1 MVEHLL
7 AKERVTGSN
16 PVFRSKGDV
25 AKWLRRGSA
34 KSLSAVR
41 IRPSPPSPLH
51 QPKWRNRQTR
61 RSQKPLGGN
70 PLVGSTPTFGTQFHH
85 IRCIRALA
93 AYFPSLRRYD
103 WYPRLKEAP
112 ANRQANAHGLSRAAD
127 AGIGEKDAKPSKKI
141 FAYE

>member
-41 IRPSPPSPLH
+41 IRPSPPSPLRR
-51 QPKWRNRQTR
+51 PKWRNRQTR

-70 PLVGSTPTFGTQFHH
+70 PLVGSTPTFGTLLPYQIWESGHFSDQ
-85 IRCIRALA
+85 IDDTTGSSCG
-93 AYFPSLRRYD
+93 
-103 WYPRLKEAP
+103 
-112 ANRQANAHGLSRAAD
+112 ANRSID
-127 AGIGEKDAKPSKKI
+127 TE
-141 FAYE
+141 